1 MCPLFVGKMSAKKH
15 GDHKVHLKIYTL
27 ATLITFFATSCAFV
41 PKISDEQKQTENCN
55 MFTKNLT
62 LSATKI
68 EDQVCI
74 DAKGNKDLEACLI
87 LFGVI
92 VPAGSFVIS
101 GSIVLVGK
109 TLHWLEYQG
118 TCEEGIIARALD
130 KQRENI

>member
-1 MCPLFVGKMSAKKH
+1 MV
-15 GDHKVHLKIYTL
+15 
-27 ATLITFFATSCAFV
+27 LITFFATSCAFV
-41 PKISDEQKQTENCN
+41 PKISDKQKYTGNCN

-62 LSATKI
+62 LSVTEIKG
-68 EDQVCI
+68 QVCN
-74 DAKGNKDLEACLI
+74 DAKNNNDLVACLMI
-87 LFGVI
+87 FGAI
-92 VPAGSFVIS
+92 VPATSFVIS

>member
-1 MCPLFVGKMSAKKH
+1 M
-15 GDHKVHLKIYTL
+15 HLKIYTL

-68 EDQVCI
+68 EGQVCT
-74 DAKGNKDLEACLI
+74 DAIGNNDLEACLI

>member
-1 MCPLFVGKMSAKKH
+1 M
-15 GDHKVHLKIYTL
+15 HLKIYAL
-27 ATLITFFATSCAFV
+27 MTLITFSTISCAFV
-41 PKISDEQKQTENCN
+41 PKISHEQKYTENCK

-68 EDQVCI
+68 EGELCNDTKNNNNLV
-74 DAKGNKDLEACLI
+74 ACLMI
-87 LFGVI
+87 FGVI
-92 VPAGSFVIS
+92 VPASSFVVS

-118 TCEEGIIARALD
+118 RCEEGIISRNLD

>member
-1 MCPLFVGKMSAKKH
+1 M
-15 GDHKVHLKIYTL
+15 HLKIYVL
-27 ATLITFFATSCAFV
+27 VVLITFFATSCAFV
-41 PKISDEQKQTENCN
+41 PKISDKQKYTENCN

-68 EDQVCI
+68 EGQVCN
-74 DAKGNKDLEACLI
+74 DAKNNDLEACLMI
-87 LFGVI
+87 FGVI
-92 VPAGSFVIS
+92 VPAGSFIIS

>member
-1 MCPLFVGKMSAKKH
+1 MGKISAKKH
-15 GDHKVHLKIYTL
+15 GNNKMHLKIYTL
-27 ATLITFFATSCAFV
+27 VILSTFFATSCAFV
-41 PKISDEQKQTENCN
+41 PKVSDKQKYTKNCN

-68 EDQVCI
+68 
-74 DAKGNKDLEACLI
+74 KGELCNDETNLNDLEACLMI
-87 LFGVI
+87 FGVI
-92 VPAGSFVIS
+92 VPAGSFIIS